1 MINKFPFWEC
11 LKYPLG
17 FTLMGR
23 VAVDR
28 GTAVEVDAGDRPGA
42 YEDGWGY
49 GKQLQH
55 TNRETTFISCTR
67 AEPFMLSAAEKR
79 FFWLLSQGFTLCCSA
94 ASPTQKRILKQDKVN
109 LV

>member
-42 YEDGWGY
+42 YEDG
-49 GKQLQH
+49 
-55 TNRETTFISCTR
+55 
-67 AEPFMLSAAEKR
+67 
-79 FFWLLSQGFTLCCSA
+79 
-94 ASPTQKRILKQDKVN
+94 
-109 LV
+109 